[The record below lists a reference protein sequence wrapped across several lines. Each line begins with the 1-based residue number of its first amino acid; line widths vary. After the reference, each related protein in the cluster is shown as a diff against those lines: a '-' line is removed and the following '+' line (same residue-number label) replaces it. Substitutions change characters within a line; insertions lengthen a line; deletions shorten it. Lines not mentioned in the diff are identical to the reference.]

1 MTKNN
6 PYGVKAKESYKG
18 YKSYQY
24 LEEGTDYKDFGL
36 AKEVARVEPYIYPVS
51 PEEEEKVQKIIQD
64 EYIVSLHEHTFVTP
78 ENIDSIFE
86 FRRQGR
92 DWTGY
97 EGLSIS
103 GLDIVFENY
112 MDGTAFIT
120 SNAGWKWND
129 VLHDLGMRYSD
140 FAHQDMVIRAEKIE
154 DLYQAKKDGKIA
166 FVTSLESATQIE
178 NEIDRIDVLYGFG
191 VRVMGI
197 AYSEANALGSG
208 LREKNDSGLTVFG
221 HKVVERMNKLG
232 MTIDVSHCG
241 DQTARDVI
249 NASDKPIFITHVG
262 ARGLWDISR
271 LKPDDVLKSCAD
283 KGGVI
288 GIEAAP
294 HTTLTHKHKDHS
306 IESVMEHFEYVVDL
320 CGIDHVAFGLD
331 TLFGDHVGLHH
342 AFAGALS
349 IKSSHAGPEFEEV
362 EYVKGLENP
371 SEAYHNVVRW
381 LVKNNYS
388 QEDIRK
394 VMGRNVLR
402 VLEETWA
409 K

>member
-1 MTKNN
+1 MDLKTTKTKTK
-6 PYGVKAKESYKG
+6 PYNG
-18 YKSYQY
+18 YKSFDY
-24 LEEGTDYKDFGL
+24 LEPVKDYKPYKL
-36 AKEVARVEPYIYPVS
+36 AKEVGRVEPFTYPVS
-51 PEEEEKVQKIIQD
+51 DEKEELVQKILEED
-64 EYIVSLHEHTFVTP
+64 YIVSLHEHTFVTP
-78 ENIDSIFE
+78 EDVDSIFE

-129 VLHDLGMRYSD
+129 VLHDLGIRYSD
-140 FAHQDMVIRAEKIE
+140 FAHQDLVIRAETME
-154 DLYQAKKDGKIA
+154 DLYRAKEEQKVA

-178 NEIDRIDVLYGFG
+178 NEIDRVDVLYGFG

-197 AYSEANALGSG
+197 AYSEANALGCG
-208 LREKNDSGLTVFG
+208 LKEKNDGGLTAFG
-221 HKVVERMNKLG
+221 HKVVERMNKIG

-249 NASDKPIFITHVG
+249 EASDKPIFITHVG
-262 ARGLWDISR
+262 ARALWNTSR
-271 LKPDDVLKSCAD
+271 LKPDDILKACAE

-294 HTTLTHKHKDHS
+294 HTTLTKKHREHT
-306 IESVMEHFEYVVDL
+306 IESVMEHFEYVANLV
-320 CGIDHVAFGLD
+320 GIDHVAFGLD

-342 AFAGALS
+342 AFANALS
-349 IKSSHAGPEFEEV
+349 IGSSHSGEQFNEV
-362 EYVKGLENP
+362 EYVKGVENP
-371 SEAYHNVVRW
+371 AEAYPNVVRW
-381 LVKNNYS
+381 LVNHGYS
-388 QEDIRK
+388 REAIKK
-394 VMGRNVLR
+394 VMGENVLR
-402 VLEETWA
+402 VLKETWV